1 MAESPEMLR
10 QRIVGMIE
18 DERRRQIA
26 GEGHDP
32 AADRRYVHGELAHAA
47 AAYAYGAAGEGHYI
61 LAECS
66 LWPDRWDPA
75 GYKPS
80 SPARDLI
87 KAGALI
93 LAELE
98 RCLGSQEV

>member
-1 MAESPEMLR
+1 MADTPEMLR

-26 GEGHDP
+26 AEGHDP

-47 AAYAYGAAGEGHYI
+47 AAYAFGAAGEEHYI
-61 LAECS
+61 VAECS

-80 SPARDLI
+80 SSARDLV
-87 KAGALI
+87 KAAALI
-93 LAELE
+93 VAELE
-98 RCLGSQEV
+98 RRLGDAA